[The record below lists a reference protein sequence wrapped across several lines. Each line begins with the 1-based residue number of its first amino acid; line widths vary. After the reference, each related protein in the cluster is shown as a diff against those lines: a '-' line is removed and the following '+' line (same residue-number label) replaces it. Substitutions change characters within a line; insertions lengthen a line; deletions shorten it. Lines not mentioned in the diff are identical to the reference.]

1 MFYFLAEDVKFADKC
16 FAWMTCIA
24 TWGALSVIDFFL
36 KRKGEKIYLTV
47 LFILSIAPNL
57 IVWSYLYLS
66 RLYLRRD
73 MFWSIFN
80 TDSSEAQEYM
90 YQFVPWECLMMAV
103 LYLAIGIWCIYK
115 AQGGERLSIKGYK
128 ATFAGSVLILS
139 LIIGFQYLSQSVP
152 MIEFYKSYLLFSIE
166 HQTFRKEQERRKNL
180 SMDVKCNLS
189 DSTRHVFVV
198 LIGESTASCHMSL
211 YGYFRPTTPRM
222 LARSGELD
230 VFTDVIAP
238 DTHTI
243 GVLQKVLTL
252 ANHRHPEYY
261 HKKPSIVEMYKAA
274 GFTTYWIS
282 NQAFL
287 SKYGGS
293 YGVIASTSDRLY
305 DLSAANDPD
314 DILLPAFKEALA
326 DSLPQKKVIFIHL
339 MGSHHAYSFRY
350 PPAFA
355 QFDHKLSNDLPD
367 LGFRNDDIKSTID
380 EYDNSILYGDFVY
393 DRILSELQEHDKNTT
408 SAFLLFFSDHGEEV
422 YDTRKASGHHVSN
435 VWPCQCKVPF
445 VLWRS
450 ERYKQEN
457 PNIVIDTERPYST
470 ENLIHS
476 LSTLSRLEYADYE
489 PSLSI
494 FSDHYIAPQ
503 SRMVGKESY
512 EDILRK
518 IDQ

>member
-1 MFYFLAEDVKFADKC
+1 MFYFLAEDVRLLDKC
-16 FAWMTCIA
+16 FAWITCVA
-24 TWGALSVIDFFL
+24 AWVALSVISFFL
-36 KRKGEKIYLTV
+36 NRKGEKIYLTV
-47 LFILSIAPNL
+47 LFLLSLAPNL

-90 YQFVPWECLMMAV
+90 YQFVPWECLMAAV
-103 LYLAIGIWCIYK
+103 IYLAVGIWCICK
-115 AQGGERLSIKGYK
+115 ANGGERLSIRRGKVAFG
-128 ATFAGSVLILS
+128 AAALIVGLVV
-139 LIIGFQYLSQSVP
+139 GFQYLSQSVP
-152 MIEFYKSYLLFSIE
+152 TIEFYKSYILFAIE
-166 HQTFRKEQERRKNL
+166 HRTFRKEQERRKHL
-180 SMDVKCNLS
+180 TMDVQCKLS
-189 DSTRHVFVV
+189 DTTKHVFVV

-222 LARSGELD
+222 VDKAGELD

-243 GVLQKVLTL
+243 GVLQKVLTF

-261 HKKPSIVEMYKAA
+261 HQKPSVVEMYKAA

-287 SKYGGS
+287 SKWGGS
-293 YGVIASTSDRLY
+293 YGVIASTADRLY

-314 DILLPAFKEALA
+314 DILLPALKDALA
-326 DSLPQKKVIFIHL
+326 DSLPRNKIIFVHL

-350 PPAFA
+350 PPAFE
-355 QFDHKLSNDLPD
+355 QFDNQTSNDLPD
-367 LGFRNDDIKSTID
+367 IGFRNDDMKKTID
-380 EYDNSILYGDFVY
+380 AYDNSILYGDFVF
-393 DRILSELQEHDKNTT
+393 DSILREIEGQDSSIA
-408 SAFLLFFSDHGEEV
+408 SALLFFSDHGEEV

-435 VWPCQCKVPF
+435 VWPCQCQIPF

-457 PNIVIDTERPYST
+457 THIVIDTARAYST
-470 ENLIHS
+470 ENFIHS
-476 LSTLSRLEYADYE
+476 LSNLSRLEYADYD
-489 PSLSI
+489 PSLSV
-494 FSDHYIAPQ
+494 FSETYVAPK

-512 EDILRK
+512 EDILKKVDR
-518 IDQ
+518 